1 MDHVEFG
8 DEMEILYMDELDYL
22 EEYIYYD
29 RTDDP
34 YGYGSLYELG
44 CELSKKIKQEEIENS

>member
-1 MDHVEFG
+1 MNEF
-8 DEMEILYMDELDYL
+8 DYL
-22 EEYIYYD
+22 AEEEDIYYD

-44 CELSKKIKQEEIENS
+44 CELSRKIEQEEIKNS

>member
-1 MDHVEFG
+1 
-8 DEMEILYMDELDYL
+8 MDEFDYL
-22 EEYIYYD
+22 AEEEDIYYD

-44 CELSKKIKQEEIENS
+44 CELSKKLKQETIEDN